1 MLPRGVCLTALLV
14 GTSMLAASVSASAQG
29 HGRGGPPGPAAAPAA
44 RPAAPPAMARPAAP
58 PAMARPAAPAF
69 HPPSMPQRPAMAPHP
84 APHIASP
91 PRPAPH
97 FAAPPPRPAP
107 HVASPRP
114 EFHRAPAAPQRP
126 VMAPRPA
133 PHIAAPSRPSTAPAV
148 SERPERPREMLSR
161 QSAERQGR
169 IDRLQQRVQQLQS
182 QRPEGARAQHAQQ
195 RLLQSQSRLL
205 EREQRVQQR
214 EQNVEQRQQ
223 VLQQRQREMLSRQ
236 TADRQTRI
244 DRLQQRVQQLQSQK
258 PEGARAQRAQ
268 ERMLQSQN
276 RLLQREQRAQ
286 QGDLARQQRLGLQ
299 PPAGRAPAAAATVQA
314 AERGR
319 FAARFRAQAAAQTQA
334 ALVARQSGW
343 APRQAW
349 RHRHPAVFVAWLGPV
364 FWPYA
369 YSDIFDYTFWSYA
382 YEPGYWAYAYDDFV
396 DTVFWGG
403 DSPYSAYASTNPYG
417 YPLAGRGSRARQRV
431 GVSPQ
436 TLQQLCG
443 TPDKGVTAWPLA
455 DIAQA
460 VRPTPEQR
468 VLLDELKTAAANAA
482 AVFKDSC
489 AETYAM
495 TPPGRLRAMMNRISA
510 TLEAVKIV
518 RPALENFYNS
528 LNDEQQA
535 RFNALGPN
543 VGERSPPPQQQQQ
556 EASAE
561 SCGDPKSGLTQLP
574 IQRIEAV
581 LHPAGKQKEALDR
594 LGEATAKGVEDLQ
607 KACPNDVPL
616 TPVGRLETM
625 QHRLEAMLTAAKLV
639 EPALDEFYATL
650 SSEQKARFNTLQQV
664 AGP

>member
-1 MLPRGVCLTALLV
+1 
-14 GTSMLAASVSASAQG
+14 
-29 HGRGGPPGPAAAPAA
+29 
-44 RPAAPPAMARPAAP
+44 
-58 PAMARPAAPAF
+58 
-69 HPPSMPQRPAMAPHP
+69 
-84 APHIASP
+84 
-91 PRPAPH
+91 
-97 FAAPPPRPAP
+97 
-107 HVASPRP
+107 
-114 EFHRAPAAPQRP
+114 
-126 VMAPRPA
+126 MAPRPA

-268 ERMLQSQN
+268 ERMLQSQS

-417 YPLAGRGSRARQRV
+417 YPQAGRGSRARQRAS
-431 GVSPQ
+431 VSPQ

-468 VLLDELKTAAANAA
+468 VLLDELKIAAANAA

-495 TPPGRLRAMMNRISA
+495 TPPRRLRAMMNRISA

-543 VGERSPPPQQQQQ
+543 VGERSPPPKQQ

-561 SCGDPKSGLTQLP
+561 SCGDPKSGLTEIP

-616 TPVGRLETM
+616 TPVGRLEAM